1 MDNRNTPI
9 IDMHDQSDLQIM
21 HKFTINEKNLHLN
34 YSVKVYPYNN
44 YHDPIFKA
52 GIYEAYLYNQL
63 ALYNKSRN
71 SLKEMFLI

>member
-1 MDNRNTPI
+1 MDNI
-9 IDMHDQSDLQIM
+9 
-21 HKFTINEKNLHLN
+21 HLN